1 MVKRNKQ
8 HIKTKILQSKNSW
21 KYKHKSGN
29 GLKSADLHDPEKNL
43 EKDFVLTGVHL
54 FPQDDILT

>member
-1 MVKRNKQ
+1 MVKREKQ
-8 HIKTKILQSKNSW
+8 HTKTKILQSKNSG

-29 GLKSADLHDPEKNL
+29 GLKSVDLHDPKKNL
-43 EKDFVLTGVHL
+43 EKDFALTGAYL